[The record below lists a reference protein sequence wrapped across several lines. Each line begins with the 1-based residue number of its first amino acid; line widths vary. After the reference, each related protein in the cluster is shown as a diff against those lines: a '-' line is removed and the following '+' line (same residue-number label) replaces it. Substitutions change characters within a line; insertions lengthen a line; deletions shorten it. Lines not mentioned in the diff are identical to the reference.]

1 MKDYFVLTRP
11 FTLIYPFFGI
21 ACAASCAVEDW
32 DKRLLGLVILCA
44 MGASMLNA
52 ASNVLNQIS
61 DIDIDKI
68 NKPDRPLSRGSVEI
82 KKAKTFM
89 TFLYFFSVLIF
100 YLVDYLGGHQT
111 LLIGLITVFMTY
123 VYSYG
128 PRTKE
133 HWIFSNVTI
142 SITRGFLL
150 TLMGWTTVNSSQ
162 TIEAVYIGSIWSI
175 FLFGA
180 AYTKDFSD
188 MEGDAKYNC
197 NTLPIKFG
205 VKKAAWFIAPFLT
218 LPFMLFSVYRYFG
231 TLTGNY
237 FILTFLSLILTLW
250 GAYISFLILR
260 NPQAMTKAKTH
271 PSWIHMYLLM
281 IIGQSIQALA
291 YIY

>member
-1 MKDYFVLTRP
+1 
-11 FTLIYPFFGI
+11 
-21 ACAASCAVEDW
+21 
-32 DKRLLGLVILCA
+32 
-44 MGASMLNA
+44 
-52 ASNVLNQIS
+52 
-61 DIDIDKI
+61 
-68 NKPDRPLSRGSVEI
+68 
-82 KKAKTFM
+82 
-89 TFLYFFSVLIF
+89 
-100 YLVDYLGGHQT
+100 
-111 LLIGLITVFMTY
+111 
-123 VYSYG
+123 
-128 PRTKE
+128 
-133 HWIFSNVTI
+133 
-142 SITRGFLL
+142 
-150 TLMGWTTVNSSQ
+150 
-162 TIEAVYIGSIWSI
+162 
-175 FLFGA
+175 
-180 AYTKDFSD
+180 

-271 PSWIHMYLLM
+271 PLGYTCICD